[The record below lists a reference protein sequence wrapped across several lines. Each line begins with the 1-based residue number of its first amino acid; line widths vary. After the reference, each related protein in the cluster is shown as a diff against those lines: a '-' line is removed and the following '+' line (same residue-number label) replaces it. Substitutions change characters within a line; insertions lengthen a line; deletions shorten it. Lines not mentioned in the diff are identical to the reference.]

1 MILFGERHTAR
12 TLRQDG
18 ALSADADRVFGDD
31 RVSSE
36 RVGGDETDV
45 QTRLD
50 HAVST
55 LLHRTRALVFTI
67 TSQNLEHDQTKN
79 AKELL
84 PEKDCYSE
92 VDNTGQLGI
101 SILQQGSHRPQTPP
115 QCCHLRSY
123 FKRPKSSPV
132 LPLACNWY
140 YCVQLIAKPKAACA
154 LHFSWAATSSN
165 LGL

>member
-1 MILFGERHTAR
+1 MFGERHTAR

-79 AKELL
+79 AKELYPKRNVTAKL
-84 PEKDCYSE
+84 
-92 VDNTGQLGI
+92 T
-101 SILQQGSHRPQTPP
+101 ILVNWAFQFYNKAVIDRRLRP
-115 QCCHLRSY
+115 
-123 FKRPKSSPV
+123 PV
-132 LPLACNWY
+132 LP
-140 YCVQLIAKPKAACA
+140 P
-154 LHFSWAATSSN
+154 
-165 LGL
+165 